1 MTNQLLPFLE
11 LGASNKV
18 NRPSLDRASETKDQ
32 GFSRTFQDAEK
43 EITSNKA
50 DAQEAK
56 DARSERQESS
66 AKNDRSTDNEAA
78 DTTKVASADD
88 KRVDSQEELSP
99 ANKAN
104 TTETSENS
112 KGASDSVGDSVDTG
126 EATTSTQASVDT
138 NGESTILTN
147 ADEGVITTAISS
159 ELSGIVNPDLQFL
172 LDGMVKQLQ
181 GVMSSKGLETE
192 IDPEVLTQL
201 VDELFVDVGQLPIS
215 DVANTISQALSN
227 QPLTVA
233 SASQLI
239 NDLRK
244 FGQLSPAIENTGLK
258 LGAALTPQV
267 ALTSQAALTP
277 FGSTSLMSQSNLLGA
292 GLTGERLETLSLQA
306 STDITSTSIVD
317 KFSVD
322 KLNFAQLLN
331 STAAGSEPSAAKLST
346 DISPLQAL
354 TNIPLTTAAASA
366 KPQLAVGMP
375 FQQAQWGEAV
385 AERVMWMSSQGLQ
398 EAEIHLNPSELGPM
412 QVKVSLV
419 NEQAHVSFVVNNA
432 TVREALDQNAIR
444 LREMF
449 DGEGLNLVDVDV
461 SDHSQQQ
468 ASSSEDDSQN
478 PNYSGEGSDSD
489 LIQGENQLSIN
500 SNGTSLLSLYA

>member
-1 MTNQLLPFLE
+1 MTNQLLPLLE

-18 NRPSLDRASETKDQ
+18 NSPSLDRAVETKDQ

-50 DAQEAK
+50 DAQAAK

-66 AKNDRSTDNEAA
+66 AKNNQSSNNEPAG
-78 DTTKVASADD
+78 TTKVASADD
-88 KRVDSQEELSP
+88 KRVDSQEHP
-99 ANKAN
+99 NQANSTDNAD
-104 TTETSENS
+104 TSENP
-112 KGASDSVGDSVDTG
+112 KPASDTVDASETNTNNSST
-126 EATTSTQASVDT
+126 EAGVEDNS
-138 NGESTILTN
+138 ESSLLTN
-147 ADEGVITTAISS
+147 NVDQAAITTAISS
-159 ELSGIVNPDLQFL
+159 ELGAITSPELQSL
-172 LDGMVKQLQ
+172 LEGLIKQLQ
-181 GVMSSKGLETE
+181 SVNSGEGLEAK
-192 IDPEVLTQL
+192 IDPEALQQL
-201 VDELFVDVGQLPIS
+201 AGELFVDPDGLPMA
-215 DVANTISQALSN
+215 DVANTITQALSN

-233 SASQLI
+233 SASQFI
-239 NDLRK
+239 NDLK
-244 FGQLSPAIENTGLK
+244 KYAQLSPATENASLK
-258 LGAALTPQV
+258 LSAALTPQ
-267 ALTSQAALTP
+267 ATLTPQITLTS
-277 FGSTSLMSQSNLLGA
+277 FGSSNLMSQSNLLGA
-292 GLTGERLETLSLQA
+292 GMTGERLETLTLQA
-306 STDITSTSIVD
+306 STDITSTSIAD

-331 STAAGSEPSAAKLST
+331 STATGSESSTAKLST

-354 TNIPLTTAAASA
+354 TNTSLTAATASA

-412 QVKVSLV
+412 QVKVSVV
-419 NEQAHVSFVVNNA
+419 NEQAHVSFVVNSA
-432 TVREALDQNAIR
+432 SVREALDQNAIR

-449 DGEGLNLVDVDV
+449 NGEGLNLVDVDV
-461 SDHSQQQ
+461 SDQSQQQ
-468 ASSSEDDSQN
+468 ASNSEDDSNN
-478 PNYSGEGSDSD
+478 PHFSGEHSESD